1 MFLNTDYRVP
11 FYNTA
16 RNRKNLS
23 ASGSSQNFE
32 SDWWADQSKFF
43 GVGFSETETKTQL
56 RLNNAYLP
64 EGIQIQSPGPKVL

>member
-23 ASGSSQNFE
+23 ASGSGQNFE
-32 SDWWADQSKFF
+32 SDWAD
-43 GVGFSETETKTQL
+43 
-56 RLNNAYLP
+56 
-64 EGIQIQSPGPKVL
+64 